1 MKSSEAT
8 RERVLSLID
17 SEYDSDAA
25 FEREMNLQ
33 SKTVNNWR
41 RGRSASYMKML
52 PALAAAFDIS
62 VSELLNIPVT
72 GECADLSEDEA
83 ALINNFR
90 KARVLSAK
98 QRIALAKSIEN
109 IINLYVDSAPDK
121 KKSSN

>member
-121 KKSSN
+121 KKTSN